1 MFTIPS
7 ANLWFGT
14 DGKFYFW
21 NPRTPYSMAT
31 PVTSYSTSVVAPA
44 PARPP
49 AARPPLLTPAPP
61 RTLPT
66 LARSVVAPAK
76 APAAPAAP
84 AAPVMRP
91 GAILSYTQP
100 GGRGALAPTV
110 SMARGERRTRDEGGE
125 RETPRRQPKR
135 PKLPKKPVD
144 PQEARRAALQA
155 LCAELRIP
163 KAPDREALAQRR
175 TRYALL
181 PRSGPP
187 FVAVFSRSRNRYL
200 PCCRVGT
207 CKNPS
212 MNRVTTAAVERVCVR
227 CAAAAKRK
235 RKRKG
240 KRKGNNADSKRAK
253 RAKRA
258 NTHQRRT
265 KHGRV

>member
-21 NPRTPYSMAT
+21 NPRTPYEMAT
-31 PVTSYSTSVVAPA
+31 PMTSYSTSVVAPA

-49 AARPPLLTPAPP
+49 AAHPPLLTTAPP

-66 LARSVVAPAK
+66 LARTVVAPAK

-84 AAPVMRP
+84 VMRQ

-144 PQEARRAALQA
+144 PQAARRAALQA

-181 PRSGPP
+181 PRTGPP
-187 FVAVFSRSRNRYL
+187 FVAVFSQSRNRYL

-207 CKNPS
+207 CKNRS
-212 MNRVTTAAVERVCVR
+212 MNRGTTATVERVCVR

-235 RKRKG
+235 HKG
-240 KRKGNNADSKRAK
+240 KRKGNNADSK